1 MSIKIKISNWYRYLF
16 YKIFIGLNKIP
27 FADDTTNWGAM
38 LALSALIFINFLS
51 LILLGKIYYG
61 EKFTPI
67 SNNRIEQTIILSLFV
82 IPNYFFFLHKNRYK
96 IIVDTYKNE
105 TDRNK
110 RKGNLYVSAYI
121 LGSVVLFFLL
131 DIIKLIIWGKP

>member
-1 MSIKIKISNWYRYLF
+1 MKIPNWYGYLF

-51 LILLGKIYYG
+51 LLLIGNIFYG
-61 EKFTPI
+61 DKFTPI
-67 SNNRIEQTIILSLFV
+67 SNNRIEQTIILSLFI
-82 IPNYFFFLHKNRYK
+82 IPNYFFFIHKSRYK

-105 TDRNK
+105 TTRK
-110 RKGNLYVSAYI
+110 RKKGNLYVSVYI
-121 LGSVVLFFLL
+121 FGTVVLFFLL